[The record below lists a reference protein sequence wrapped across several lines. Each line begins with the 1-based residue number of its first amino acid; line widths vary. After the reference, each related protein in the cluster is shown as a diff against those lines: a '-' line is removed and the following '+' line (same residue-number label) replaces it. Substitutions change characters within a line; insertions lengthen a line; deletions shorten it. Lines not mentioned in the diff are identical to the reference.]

1 MCSGNDIWI
10 MYYWKII
17 SKLSMACTSD
27 GGKGHSPA
35 AHTQMNSL
43 DHWLIPALLL
53 QWIASPS
60 LQQGVTVILLD
71 WSLLSCLLFSLATVF
86 QVHLILMGKS
96 RIILNIIFKHT
107 GQHSCLAMEY
117 LKLFSITLSTG

>member
-10 MYYWKII
+10 MYDWKVI
-17 SKLSMACTSD
+17 SKLSMVCPSD
-27 GGKGHSPA
+27 GAKGHSPA
-35 AHTQMNSL
+35 AHTRMNSL
-43 DHWLIPALLL
+43 DRPIPALLL
-53 QWIASPS
+53 RWIACPS
-60 LQQGVTVILLD
+60 LQQGVAVILLD

-117 LKLFSITLSTG
+117 LKLFSITLSTV